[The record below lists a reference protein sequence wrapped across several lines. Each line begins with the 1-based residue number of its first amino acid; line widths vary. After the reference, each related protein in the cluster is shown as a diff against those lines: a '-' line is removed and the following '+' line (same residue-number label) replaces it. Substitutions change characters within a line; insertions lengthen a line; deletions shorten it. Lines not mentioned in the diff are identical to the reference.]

1 MYQSRGGDIVLVGAG
16 TILTSMIAAGF
27 LLGYAVDVWLGTL
40 PVFMLMFGA
49 LGLVGGCIRLR
60 KLLIGNG

>member
-1 MYQSRGGDIVLVGAG
+1 MFQYGGSDLVLVGAG

-40 PVFMLMFGA
+40 PVFMLAFGA
-49 LGLVGGCIRLR
+49 LGLVGGFIRLH
-60 KLLIGNG
+60 KLLIRNG